1 MNQVL
6 SLSQRNNIK
15 SDLRGYS
22 CLHQKKKK
30 KKRGWKENDLVLQ
43 QRDIEIKPRED
54 ALDWIVA
61 PQNPCAE
68 ALTSVVMVL
77 GDGAFGRY

>member
-30 KKRGWKENDLVLQ
+30 EAEKKMTWFCSKGILRLSQEKMLWTELWPLKIHVL
-43 QRDIEIKPRED
+43 KP
-54 ALDWIVA
+54 
-61 PQNPCAE
+61 
-68 ALTSVVMVL
+68 
-77 GDGAFGRY
+77 

>member
-1 MNQVL
+1 MSQVL

-30 KKRGWKENDLVLQ
+30 IKEAEKKMTWFCSKGILRLSQEKMLWTELCPLKIRVL
-43 QRDIEIKPRED
+43 KP
-54 ALDWIVA
+54 
-61 PQNPCAE
+61 
-68 ALTSVVMVL
+68 
-77 GDGAFGRY
+77 